1 MTFCGTL
8 DYLAPEMIQGTGH
21 DESVD
26 MWTMGVLLYE
36 LLTGQ
41 SPFGSS
47 SKERQRDGRRGSEGR
62 SVEGQIYT
70 IYCIV
75 Y

>member
-47 SKERQRDGRRGSEGR
+47 SKERD
-62 SVEGQIYT
+62 
-70 IYCIV
+70 
-75 Y
+75 